1 MKALARWGKVLGL
14 VSGALISS
22 SLLGARLALALPDAQ
37 VEEKL
42 RPVPVFAIADAQGA
56 PLVASPQQGENR
68 PPVAG
73 VFISQQ
79 DAQAFLDGLKT
90 KNPQLAQGVTVV
102 PVSLGEVY
110 KMERAG
116 RTQQNRLEFA
126 LVPIQVQ
133 VNSALALVNQGAQQP
148 VKEFNGV
155 PLFYAT
161 GGQDNG
167 YLTIQQGNQQ
177 VIPLFFKKEDL
188 VTLLDNFKKQQP
200 TLASSVNIRV
210 VNLEGVIQTLQE
222 KNDPQ
227 LTQIVLIPPR
237 ESLEYVRSLQPA
249 SGQPASGQSQV
260 SPTTQPQA
268 RPTQSGSGNSSR

>member
-1 MKALARWGKVLGL
+1 MKALAHWSKVWGL
-14 VSGALISS
+14 VGGALVSS
-22 SLLGARLALALPDAQ
+22 SILGVTVALALPDAQ

-42 RPVPVFAIADAQGA
+42 RPVPVFAIADANGA
-56 PLVASPQQGENR
+56 PLVATPPRGENR

-79 DAQAFLDGLKT
+79 DAQAFLDGLRT
-90 KNPQLAQGVTVV
+90 RNPQLAQGVRVV

-116 RTQQNRLEFA
+116 RNQANRLEFA
-126 LVPIQVQ
+126 LVPVQVQ
-133 VNSALALVNQGAQQP
+133 VDSAIALIRQSGQQIQ
-148 VKEFNGV
+148 EFNGV

-188 VTLLDNFKKQQP
+188 QALLDNFKRQQP
-200 TLASSVNIRV
+200 ALASSVAIRV

-227 LTQIVLIPPR
+227 LNQIVFIPSR
-237 ESLEYVRSLQPA
+237 ESLEYVRSLQ
-249 SGQPASGQSQV
+249 SGGAQP
-260 SPTTQPQA
+260 SP
-268 RPTQSGSGNSSR
+268 RPR

>member
-1 MKALARWGKVLGL
+1 MKALARWSKVWSL
-14 VSGALISS
+14 VGGALLSS
-22 SLLGARLALALPDAQ
+22 SLFGATAVLALPDAQ

-42 RPVPVFAIADAQGA
+42 RPIPVFAIADSQGA
-56 PLVASPQQGENR
+56 PLVAAPQQGENR

-79 DAQAFLDGLKT
+79 DAQAFLNGLRT
-90 KNPQLAQGVTVV
+90 RQPQLAQGVQVV

-116 RTQQNRLEFA
+116 RNQANRLEFA
-126 LVPIQVQ
+126 LVPVQVQ
-133 VNSALALVNQGAQQP
+133 VNSALTLLRQGGQQ
-148 VKEFNGV
+148 VQEFNGV

-188 VTLLDNFKKQQP
+188 LVLLENFKKQQP
-200 TLASSVNIRV
+200 ALAASVNIRV

-227 LTQIVLIPPR
+227 LNQIVFIPPR
-237 ESLEYVRSLQPA
+237 ESLEYIQSLQQGGNPQQPPA
-249 SGQPASGQSQV
+249 QRRPAV
-260 SPTTQPQA
+260 SPSPA
-268 RPTQSGSGNSSR
+268 PSGGATR

>member
-1 MKALARWGKVLGL
+1 MKALARWSKVLGL
-14 VSGALISS
+14 VGGALVSS
-22 SLLGARLALALPDAQ
+22 SLLSATIALALPDAQ
-37 VEEKL
+37 IEEKL

-56 PLVASPQQGENR
+56 PLVASPPQGENR

-73 VFISQQ
+73 VFISRG

-90 KNPQLAQGVTVV
+90 RNPQLAQGVQVV

-110 KMERAG
+110 KMERAS
-116 RTQQNRLEFA
+116 RNQQNRLEFA
-126 LVPIQVQ
+126 LVPTEVQ
-133 VNSALALVNQGAQQP
+133 VNLALAVLNTQSGQP
-148 VKEFNGV
+148 QVREFNGV

-177 VIPLFFKKEDL
+177 VIPLFFKQEDL
-188 VTLLDNFKKQQP
+188 TTLLENFKKQQP
-200 TLASSVNIRV
+200 ALASSVKVRV

-237 ESLEYVRSLQPA
+237 ESLEYVRSLQSAGGSQPA
-249 SGQPASGQSQV
+249 GGQPQQRPA
-260 SPTTQPQA
+260 QP
-268 RPTQSGSGNSSR
+268 RTGGGSR

>member
-1 MKALARWGKVLGL
+1 MKALARWSKVWGL
-14 VSGALISS
+14 VGGALISS
-22 SLLGARLALALPDAQ
+22 SVLGVTVALALPDAQ

-42 RPVPVFAIADAQGA
+42 RPIPVFAIADANGA
-56 PLVASPQQGENR
+56 PLVATPPQGENR

-79 DAQAFLDGLKT
+79 DAQAFLDGLRT
-90 KNPQLAQGVTVV
+90 RNPQLAQGVRVV

-116 RTQQNRLEFA
+116 RNQANRLEFA
-126 LVPIQVQ
+126 LVPVKVQVDSAIALLRQSGQQVQ
-133 VNSALALVNQGAQQP
+133 
-148 VKEFNGV
+148 EFNGV

-161 GGQDNG
+161 GGRDNG

-188 VTLLDNFKKQQP
+188 QALLDNFKRQQP
-200 TLASSVNIRV
+200 ALASSVAIRV

-227 LTQIVLIPPR
+227 LNQIVFIPSR
-237 ESLEYVRSLQPA
+237 ESLEYVRSLQ
-249 SGQPASGQSQV
+249 SGGGQPSRSQQPPQP
-260 SPTTQPQA
+260 SP
-268 RPTQSGSGNSSR
+268 RPR